1 MVGLNGLEPTTS
13 PLSGV
18 RSNHLSYRPMSI
30 ELLNHNITALPSCQQ
45 KISFF
50 HPIRLSVCTE
60 RSLTGTGNKM
70 VDVWQEDGKHRQ
82 KHPRFV
88 RKGRCRNDR
97 DGKRERTSGMS
108 GRAARLCHRWNMGE
122 RWGLAGMYRWDATS
136 FADGAWHTGAGGRS
150 VWKTVKCWSIMS

>member
-1 MVGLNGLEPTTS
+1 MPETADTELQFPANFLKSFEISIQRRQNFSISCNNLVKLAMSFST
-13 PLSGV
+13 
-18 RSNHLSYRPMSI
+18 HL
-30 ELLNHNITALPSCQQ
+30 
-45 KISFF
+45 F
-50 HPIRLSVCTE
+50 HPITLSVCTE

-108 GRAARLCHRWNMGE
+108 GRAARLCHRRNMGE